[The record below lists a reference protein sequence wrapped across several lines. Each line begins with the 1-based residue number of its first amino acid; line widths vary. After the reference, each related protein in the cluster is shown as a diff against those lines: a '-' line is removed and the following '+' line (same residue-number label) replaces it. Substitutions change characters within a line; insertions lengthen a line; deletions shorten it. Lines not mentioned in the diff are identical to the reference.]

1 MNEKNIIGIK
11 IKSLRKSKGITQ
23 EELTSKLQLEGLD
36 IDRPMVSRIESRTRT
51 IPDYEAKLIAKV
63 LNVSINELFE

>member
-51 IPDYEAKLIAKV
+51 IPDYEVKLLAKV